1 MTKMHLTT
9 NPVATLELSSVDRDY
24 NIFTRGSLT
33 ANTANPFEAIRAV
46 INIQTGADICYI
58 RSTQMTLLRLNKQEK

>member
-24 NIFTRGSLT
+24 NIFTRGNLI
-33 ANTANPFEAIRAV
+33 ANTVNPFEAIRAV
-46 INIQTGADICYI
+46 INIQTGEDTCYI
-58 RSTQMTLLRLNKQEK
+58 HSMQTTLLRLNKQEK